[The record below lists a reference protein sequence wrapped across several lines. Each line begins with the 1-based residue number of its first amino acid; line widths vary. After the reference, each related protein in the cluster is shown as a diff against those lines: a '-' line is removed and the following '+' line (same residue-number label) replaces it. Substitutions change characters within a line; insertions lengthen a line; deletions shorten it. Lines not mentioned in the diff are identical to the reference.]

1 MSRDF
6 TQSSASRPIPIVNR
20 RMSGTAVPTRQ
31 QASQLRRGN
40 TEAIRPFQNPV
51 TLTTTRLLYSVDEVQ
66 DLSLEDYLSSQ
77 SSDFTSAPSLS
88 VTLSPTIERGELQP
102 QDFSY
107 LSTSSRSDVAWQMP
121 YSSSPTTS
129 DAGLTN
135 ASTATSSMMSRS
147 NTDDMLSGIGM
158 LRVDSTASHY
168 NHSVASDSTI
178 VDTCKV
184 DDVAAQLFSQS
195 SFSSLDEDSI
205 VSQSQPSSFDNQS
218 FVSFSSQT
226 EMKRHSSQESNSSSL
241 SSSSQR
247 SQSRISRRVSEQN
260 AQSKAR
266 PLAPK
271 QECYDDSYSTKEK
284 APKLVDVA
292 SEDGTIRQKAEIP
305 RTTRQQPQRKTTF
318 CTVCEDHPQGFHGE
332 HELRRHIDRHHST
345 QRKVWICKESTLED
359 GRRPLVPLSNCKA
372 CRSNKTYGANYNAA
386 AHLRRAHFFP
396 CKNKRGGRGKV
407 SEGRGGMGGGDEP
420 PMDEL
425 KNWMYEKVEANVAGN
440 VLQSTPPEL
449 SQIDTD
455 IFTGFNWFDDVSYN
469 HLALGI
475 PQESANSY
483 DWNTTQFGADLV
495 SESYQF
501 IDSAGCIIDPNS
513 LPHFPPSSGGS
524 ASRNTSCR
532 RGEST

>member
-1 MSRDF
+1 
-6 TQSSASRPIPIVNR
+6 
-20 RMSGTAVPTRQ
+20 MSGTAVPTRQ

-449 SQIDTD
+449 SQLD
-455 IFTGFNWFDDVSYN
+455 FSELNQFDETVPYSN
-469 HLALGI
+469 LSQSI
-475 PQESANSY
+475 PQEPANSY
-483 DWNTTQFGADLV
+483 DWNDAHYGADLV
-495 SESYQF
+495 SQSYQF
-501 IDSAGCIIDPNS
+501 ANSAGSVIDQNYILNS
-513 LPHFPPSSGGS
+513 HYQPPTYLPTYSLYDCDDDMTPITTTTTTTTTMS
-524 ASRNTSCR
+524 
-532 RGEST
+532 